1 MESKSIIIH
10 KGGKEEKYKLCVEDY
25 VLSYL
30 KYETGSLEF
39 SEIYFYGIRQKED
52 KKYIIYGAGRDKH
65 IPVFDTYDL
74 LEEVIC
80 RLTQAGPV
88 FMVREAEEVYQI
100 KGFDIFYQDNE
111 AMQSYMVERQRN
123 YVRPKAAEQ
132 TDRHVKS
139 APPSMIGMDR
149 METKPLR
156 SHGIMSAQL
165 GVILI
170 ILVAIVINS
179 ANSYDK
185 MKQLNQS
192 AEEVFFAIE
201 NQEAEESV
209 SKDYDPDEEIVV
221 ERDTKQEDGQDSGQG
236 SEDSPSMGD
245 DTEPDNQQTESAEKT
260 DVQYEEESLRT
271 VDEADINKPD
281 EKDNSVAEQKED
293 EGEQTEALSRNVTR
307 YYEVENGDT
316 LYTICQKIYGD
327 ISQVEK
333 ICELNDISD
342 PDRIRSGQKI
352 ILP

>member
-201 NQEAEESV
+201 NQEADESV
-209 SKDYDPDEEIVV
+209 SKVYDPNEEIVV
-221 ERDTKQEDGQDSGQG
+221 ERDTKQEDGQDSGQD
-236 SEDSPSMGD
+236 SEDSPSMED